1 MVYQTG
7 SFVAENTIS
16 KRKRQA
22 TDQDE
27 ASFRKEVTS
36 YFDISPTLYGSS
48 QSVSPTDISAGT
60 RLRRHSQSTTRRPYF
75 RFHPEYDAIHK
86 RIHSYTTKTGRPQ
99 EIASASELHTLPCEE
114 TLSGKPRT
122 GRSEEFSSLH
132 SSRRSSGATAKSSP
146 PLGVRPTKETHSY
159 PFRRPKLSRALAR
172 SPSWSTRVEGRNA
185 SADFARRPSSTVSE
199 TKTQTSVGD
208 IIVVRTDQTPLR
220 PPSKSI
226 PTAEKSKTSSIK
238 VETEF
243 TEPDSRRRKTQSSEQ
258 QGQTSSRRS
267 SLNPKQILTIPL
279 HYIRRVSLPKRARTP
294 TITEL
299 QQSSN
304 VRDTRMADHTSQLKR
319 NYTSETLQRVT
330 GILQEIKQGPQT
342 SLWPPQVIRPL
353 RWRTFSDKSLSQA
366 KKEPQTVQGITSEIG
381 NNQKGSGEQFSD
393 IQSYTSSQRNLRL
406 GVAPSNTPDE
416 TATYKVKRS
425 PSAETEEFLRVDISI
440 RGGTSY
446 LPSEARRI
454 HTPPLP
460 EEGADGRWRGFFFDY
475 NAPRRTGSLR
485 GSDSAEAGVDSA
497 STSLE
502 STATLGH
509 TWSAPISKKLE
520 RTQSKSK
527 RILTGDWYD
536 VKLAELDLGIQADQG
551 EMNNAKE
558 GDRRVNSLE
567 CLSKI
572 QKILQEAEQFDLT
585 IPEHLP
591 SSPLCPRHP
600 RYWRVVKGRGGQFRG
615 CWMHGVGVFE

>member
-1 MVYQTG
+1 MKRLSGKRSLPTG
-7 SFVAENTIS
+7 
-16 KRKRQA
+16 
-22 TDQDE
+22 
-27 ASFRKEVTS
+27 

-48 QSVSPTDISAGT
+48 QSVSPADISPGT
-60 RLRRHSQSTTRRPYF
+60 QLRRHSQSTTRRPYF

-86 RIHSYTTKTGRPQ
+86 RIHSHTTKTGRPG
-99 EIASASELHTLPCEE
+99 EILGASETHTLPREE

-122 GRSEEFSSLH
+122 GRSAEFSSLH
-132 SSRRSSGATAKSSP
+132 SSRRSSGASAKSSP
-146 PLGVRPTKETHSY
+146 PLGVRPTKESHSY
-159 PFRRPKLSRALAR
+159 PFRRPKVSRALAR
-172 SPSWSTRVEGRNA
+172 SPSWTTRVEGRNA

-226 PTAEKSKTSSIK
+226 PPAEKSKTGSIK

-279 HYIRRVSLPKRARTP
+279 HYIRRASLPKRARTP
-294 TITEL
+294 TITEP
-299 QQSSN
+299 QPSSN
-304 VRDTRMADHTSQLKR
+304 ARDTRMADHTSQLKR

-353 RWRTFSDKSLSQA
+353 RWRTFSDKSFSQG

-381 NNQKGSGEQFSD
+381 NNQKCSGEQFSD
-393 IQSYTSSQRNLRL
+393 IESYTSSQRNLRL

-425 PSAETEEFLRVDISI
+425 PSAETEEFLRVDISV

-460 EEGADGRWRGFFFDY
+460 EEGADGRWKGFFFDY
-475 NAPRRTGSLR
+475 NAPRRPGSLR

-497 STSLE
+497 STSPE

-509 TWSAPISKKLE
+509 PLSAPISKKLE
-520 RTQSKSK
+520 RTQSKNK
-527 RILTGDWYD
+527 RILAGDWYD

-558 GDRRVNSLE
+558 GDRRVNSPE

-600 RYWRVVKGRGGQFRG
+600 RYWRVVKGRGSQFRG